1 MLVRVFHNFRK
12 KNMSSKKYAF
22 WFEVQFPCVLYIFSR
37 NSYKGICHYTD
48 TVDFQDFALINSYF
62 LHFVG

>member
-1 MLVRVFHNFRK
+1 MFHTSVLKLVIK
-12 KNMSSKKYAF
+12 PYTG
-22 WFEVQFPCVLYIFSR
+22 WPR
-37 NSYKGICHYTD
+37 NNGTVN

>member
-1 MLVRVFHNFRK
+1 MSCFAYRGILGMQDYSTVENHRVIVKEDLLPLANPNTGWPRK
-12 KNMSSKKYAF
+12 NGT
-22 WFEVQFPCVLYIFSR
+22 V
-37 NSYKGICHYTD
+37 D